1 MEISLGELADR
12 LVIDLR
18 KRRVMGSTQL
28 DKEIDQLQNFIL
40 PHLSD
45 TKIQKRLL
53 QDMLN
58 LADINYA
65 IWELEYDIRMGKFKE
80 EDLAIIGARA
90 IKIRDLNSIRVG
102 IKNSINKY
110 SGTGFSDLKIN
121 HCSEKNNA

>member
-28 DKEIDQLQNFIL
+28 DKEIDQLQNSIL

-90 IKIRDLNSIRVG
+90 IKIRDLNSIRV
-102 IKNSINKY
+102 
-110 SGTGFSDLKIN
+110 
-121 HCSEKNNA
+121 